1 MTKTIFIHLTSLVRL
16 SFFVIAGYEAWHQDW
31 TGVFVVGQAILISY
45 VPYFLQRYFDIY
57 TPFLLRIGI
66 VFFMCS
72 TLILGE
78 IADFYNMFWW
88 WDLILHGVAS
98 MGITLIVF
106 ICLCLFFEHTHLRA
120 AAFFTTILAIG
131 TSLAAAVLWEIYEF
145 VIDTLFTT
153 DTPMQPSNTDTMTDL
168 VISVAGAVIVGCF
181 GYRYIRWRTI
191 DMISKVIHDGATR
204 NALAK

>member
-1 MTKTIFIHLTSLVRL
+1 MTKQLFTHLTELVRL
-16 SFFVIAGYEAWHQDW
+16 SFFAIAGYEAWHQDW
-31 TGVFVVGQAILISY
+31 TGVFVVVQAILISFF
-45 VPYFLQRYFDIY
+45 PYFLRRYFDIY

-78 IADFYNMFWW
+78 IADFYNTYWW

-106 ICLCLFFEHTHLRA
+106 IFLCLFFKQTHLKA

-131 TSLAAAVLWEIYEF
+131 TSLSAAVLWEIYEF
-145 VIDTLFTT
+145 TIDAFFTT
-153 DTPMQPSNTDTMTDL
+153 DTPMQPSNVDTMTDL
-168 VISVAGAVIVGCF
+168 VISVVGAVIVGVF
-181 GYRYIRWRTI
+181 GYRYLKWKVI
-191 DMISKVIHDGATR
+191 DMVSKVIHDGATR
-204 NALAK
+204 NA